1 MPNDLITLNALACE
15 LNDTLS
21 GSRIDKI
28 LMPEKDEICLN
39 LRKDESFRLAISC
52 NAQNPRIHLT
62 TIKKENP
69 ITAPSFCMH
78 LRKYITGGIINSIS
92 LLNDD
97 RIISIEISAKNEMRD
112 NVKYYLVA
120 EMMGRYSNIL
130 LLNGNFI
137 ISDVLKK
144 AFFDAATKRT
154 VLPSVK
160 YTCPEKSKIS
170 LSNANEIA
178 TALDNYSGG
187 NLSNYLTS
195 TLSGFSKIT
204 AEDIVHFSR
213 VNNECNTLSE
223 SDKQSLIDAINKYYT
238 INSSDEFKPCYSV
251 ENHDYFIKPYSSQNL
266 NYVHTPTLS
275 HAIEKC
281 IGERDLDERKN
292 DRTKF
297 LYKAYKAFVNKT
309 EKKIEVCYLKL
320 KECANRD
327 KYLHYGEAITSSMY
341 LVKKGM
347 TQVAVPDYRSENQ
360 EIITVKLNETLSPQ
374 QNAQAYFKKYQK
386 LKRTEDIVNK
396 QLLELQANLM
406 YLKTLEHD
414 ISLCSTSAEIAETE
428 KELIEIGALR
438 KKPIDKKNKQ
448 KSTMPITYQVDDYL
462 ICVGKNNLQNDKLT
476 FKSACGSDIW
486 IHTKNIHG
494 SHTVIFTENRE
505 SLPENVLLIA
515 CEIAAYYSQGKNDD
529 KVSCDYTLKK
539 FVKRHPCGKAGMVTY
554 TNNKTLVVS
563 PKIHTEYLVN

>member
-1 MPNDLITLNALACE
+1 MPNDLITLNALANE
-15 LNDTLS
+15 LNTTLK

-78 LRKYITGGIINSIS
+78 LRKYITGGIINTIS

-97 RIISIEISAKNEMRD
+97 RIICIEISAKNEMRD
-112 NVKYYLVA
+112 NIKFFLVA

-130 LLNGNFI
+130 LLNSDFI

-154 VLPSVK
+154 LLPTVK
-160 YTCPEKSKIS
+160 YTCPDKSKVSLSDKQSIS
-170 LSNANEIA
+170 L
-178 TALDNYSGG
+178 ALNNYSGG
-187 NLSNYLTS
+187 SIASYLTS
-195 TLSGFSKIT
+195 VLSGFSKAT
-204 AEDIVHFSR
+204 AEDIVHFSKLND
-213 VNNECNTLSE
+213 NNSVLSDSE
-223 SDKQSLIDAINKYYT
+223 QKSLLDTIQLYYS
-238 INSSDEFKPCYSV
+238 INSTPHFKPCYSV
-251 ENHDYFIKPYSSQNL
+251 ENHDYFIMPYKSQNL
-266 NYVHTPTLS
+266 NYISTDSLS
-275 HAIEKC
+275 QAIEKC
-281 IGERDLDERKN
+281 IGEKDLSERKN

-297 LYKAYKAFVNKT
+297 LFKAYKAFVNKT
-309 EKKIEVCYLKL
+309 EKKIEACHIKL
-320 KECANRD
+320 EECANRD
-327 KYLHYGEAITSSMY
+327 KFLHYGEAITSSMY

-347 TQVAVPDYRSENQ
+347 TQVDLPDYRSETQ
-360 EIITVKLNETLSPQ
+360 DIITVKLNETLSPQ

-386 LKRTEDIVNK
+386 LKRTEEIVRK
-396 QLLELQANLM
+396 QLVELQSNLM

-414 ISLCSTSAEIAETE
+414 ISLCSSSAEIAEAE

-438 KKPIDKKNKQ
+438 KKATEKKNKQ
-448 KSTMPITYQVDDYL
+448 KPTLPITYQIDDYL

-494 SHTVIFTENRE
+494 SHTILFTENRDNI
-505 SLPENVLLIA
+505 PDKILLIA
-515 CEIAAYYSQGKNDD
+515 CEISAYYSQGKNDD
-529 KVSCDYTLKK
+529 KVECDYTYKK

-554 TNNKTLVVS
+554 TNNKTLIVT
-563 PKIHTEYLVN
+563 PNIHSEYLVN